1 MPEQILTTL
10 EGHLM
15 RSIVISAA
23 LALVIVAFVAV
34 AWWMGK
40 RRLKDRNMASW
51 GGAGTYLSRFS
62 RTDEP
67 VGPTSSGGPTSS
79 DGPTSAGGTG
89 RPAGETRG
97 TTEEAAS
104 RFIREAAA
112 RAGALRDAWDRSYRE
127 SRAAGAA
134 SPAGDVEV
142 AAVLEELLAQQRE
155 TNSLLRE
162 LLDRT
167 APPRT

>member
-1 MPEQILTTL
+1 
-10 EGHLM
+10 M
-15 RSIVISAA
+15 RAIIISAA
-23 LALVIVAFVAV
+23 LALVIVAIVAV
-34 AWWMGK
+34 VWWMGK
-40 RRLKDRNMASW
+40 RRVKDRNMASW

-62 RTDEP
+62 RSDEP
-67 VGPTSSGGPTSS
+67 VGPTSGAGPTSSGGPTSGA
-79 DGPTSAGGTG
+79 DATSAGGSG

-127 SRAAGAA
+127 SRAAGSAP
-134 SPAGDVEV
+134 PANDVEA

-155 TNSLLRE
+155 TNALLRE

>member
-1 MPEQILTTL
+1 MPEEILTTL

-23 LALVIVAFVAV
+23 LALVIVAIVAV
-34 AWWMGK
+34 AWWLGK

-51 GGAGTYLSRFS
+51 GSAGTYLSRFS

-67 VGPTSSGGPTSS
+67 VGPTSGA
-79 DGPTSAGGTG
+79 GPTSAGGSG
-89 RPAGETRG
+89 RPVGESRG

-134 SPAGDVEV
+134 PPAGDVEV

-155 TNSLLRE
+155 TNALLRE